1 MEELH
6 EKMVSCEFARPAAIT
21 MKNTPANLQRNR
33 GELAEGWYDPETK
46 QKAIVSAERTAQEI
60 VAQPRASPDYGGADE
75 DEEDEEDE
83 YGPIAASRTNTGR
96 PSGPSAATF
105 QDLALRGEQRQENA
119 AAEREDLRYARKL
132 DRTEQKNRL
141 DELIPR
147 ADAGTRERQLEK
159 KRDAAAVNR
168 EFRDARGGGDGVAEV
183 AESDL
188 LGGGGGVDDVRGM
201 RKEEERKKNERESR
215 REEIMRARA
224 LEREERM
231 AVVRQKEDKTMEMLK
246 VSELEVFLSTR
257 CANLFY

>member
-1 MEELH
+1 VHTSNRHVGRRVL
-6 EKMVSCEFARPAAIT
+6 
-21 MKNTPANLQRNR
+21 PANSQRNR

-46 QKAIVSAERTAQEI
+46 QKAIDSAERTAQEI
-60 VAQPRASPDYGGADE
+60 AAQPRASPDYGGGADE

-83 YGPIAASRTNTGR
+83 YGPVAATRANAGR
-96 PSGPSAATF
+96 PSGPTAATF
-105 QDLALRGEQRQENA
+105 QDLALRGEQRQEDA
-119 AAEREDLRYARKL
+119 AADREDLCYARKL
-132 DRTEQKNRL
+132 DRTEQKSRL
-141 DELIPR
+141 DELVPR

-188 LGGGGGVDDVRGM
+188 MGGGGGVDDVRGM
-201 RKEEERKKNERESR
+201 RKEEERKKNERELR

-246 VSELEVFLSTR
+246 VSDLEVFLFTR
-257 CANLFY
+257 CANLFC